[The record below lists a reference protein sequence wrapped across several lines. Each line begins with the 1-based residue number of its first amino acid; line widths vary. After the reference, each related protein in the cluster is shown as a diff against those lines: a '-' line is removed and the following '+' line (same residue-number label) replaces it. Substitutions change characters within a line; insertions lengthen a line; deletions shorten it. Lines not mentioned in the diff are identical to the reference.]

1 MNFRD
6 ADTLEFGGKGDAAI
20 SRTGPDAFTFG
31 NGTEQDA
38 TATINVRDLKEQAVS
53 GATQFYSHQAELITL
68 SLSQPTTDS
77 VALLLPANA
86 IIKAVC
92 ALVTKAIAGATSWA
106 LGDDSTAARFAGC
119 EHNFGARHDG
129 SGTSAVDRSRRLYP
143 GRGRTCAHHLRR
155 PAHCRPDPRRSL
167 LRAVHASYF
176 LIE

>member
-53 GATQFYSHQAELITL
+53 GATQFHSHQAELITL
-68 SLSQPTTDS
+68 SLSQLTTDS

-92 ALVTKAIAGATSWA
+92 ALVTKPIAGATSWA
-106 LGDDSTAARFAGC
+106 LGDDSTAARFAAAKTTLALGTT
-119 EHNFGARHDG
+119 EVGLAQWTVLGACIQVVAGHVRITCVGQPTAGQIHVEVFYEQFTPP
-129 SGTSAVDRSRRLYP
+129 TS
-143 GRGRTCAHHLRR
+143 
-155 PAHCRPDPRRSL
+155 
-167 LRAVHASYF
+167 
-176 LIE
+176 